1 MRISTSWMQQ
11 SSVNNMLDRQ
21 GDIADTQNQLNTGKR
36 INQPSDDPVGAARA
50 LELSH
55 MTADSAQYQRN
66 ITAANARLG
75 IEDQTLSSSADVLNR
90 VRTLVLQGSTG
101 SQSDQTRSDIATE
114 LTQLR
119 QQLLGLANSKDGQG
133 DYLFAG
139 SQTGTE
145 PFSWQNGTVSYQGD
159 DGQRMVAAGPGMQVA
174 TGDSGSAVFMR
185 VPTGNGSFTVQAAG
199 SNTGTA
205 LAGSSSVTD
214 RTAWDGGSY
223 TIAFTA
229 ANAYTVR
236 DASGATLGG
245 GSYNATTGGSIAFR
259 GVQVAVSGTPAA
271 GDNFAIAPS
280 GQQDIFTTMTNI
292 IGALRTPGGG
302 TGMQNTL
309 NSQFTNLDQS
319 IDTIT
324 RARAGIGAR
333 MNALDQQSSLNS
345 DLSLQYKTAL
355 SDVQDLDYYDAISR
369 LSLQSTTLQSAQ
381 MTFSK
386 VQQSSLFSYLR

>member
-11 SSVNNMLDRQ
+11 AAVSTMLNGQ
-21 GDIADTQNQLNTGKR
+21 GDMADTQNQLNTGKR

-66 ITAANARLG
+66 IASANARLG
-75 IEDQTLSSSADVLNR
+75 IEDQSLSSSTDVLNR
-90 VRTLVLQGSTG
+90 VRTLVLQGSNG
-101 SQSDQTRSDIATE
+101 SQTDQTRGDIATE

-119 QQLLGLANSKDGQG
+119 QQLLGLANAKDGQG
-133 DYLFAG
+133 DYLYAG
-139 SQTGTE
+139 NQTGTE
-145 PFSWQNGTVSYQGD
+145 PFAWQNNAVSYLGD
-159 DGQRMVAAGPGMQVA
+159 NGQRMVAAGPGMQVA
-174 TGDSGSAVFMR
+174 TGDPGSAVFMR
-185 VPTGNGSFTVQAAG
+185 VPTGNGTFAVQAAG
-199 SNTGTA
+199 GNTGTA
-205 LAGSSSVTD
+205 VAGSSNVTD

-229 ANAYTVR
+229 ANTYAVH
-236 DASGATLGG
+236 DASGATISG
-245 GSYNATTGGSIAFR
+245 GSYDPSAGGNISFR
-259 GVQVAVSGTPAA
+259 GVQVAMSGTPAV
-271 GDNFAIAPS
+271 GDNFAVAPS

-302 TGMQNTL
+302 SAMQNSL
-309 NSQFTNLDQS
+309 NTQFSNLDQS
-319 IDTIT
+319 IDTLSQT
-324 RARAGIGAR
+324 RAGIGAR
-333 MNALDQQSSLNS
+333 MNALDQQSALNG

-369 LSLQSTTLQSAQ
+369 LSLQSTTLQAAQ

>member
-11 SSVNNMLDRQ
+11 SSVSNMLDRQ

-55 MTADSAQYQRN
+55 MAADSAQYQRN
-66 ITAANARLG
+66 ITAANSRLG
-75 IEDQTLSSSADVLNR
+75 IEDQALSSSADVLNR
-90 VRTLVLQGSTG
+90 VRTLLLQGSTG
-101 SQSDQTRSDIATE
+101 SQSDQSRADIATE
-114 LTQLR
+114 MTHLQ

-139 SQTGTE
+139 SQTGTQ
-145 PFSWQNGTVSYQGD
+145 PFSWQSGAVSYQGD

-174 TGDSGSAVFMR
+174 TGDSGSSVFMR

-205 LAGSSSVTD
+205 LAGNSNVTD

-236 DASGATLGG
+236 DASGATVGS
-245 GSYNATTGGSIAFR
+245 GSYNASTGGSIAFR
-259 GVQVAVSGTPAA
+259 GVQVAVTGTPAA

-302 TGMQNTL
+302 AAMQNTL
-309 NSQFTNLDQS
+309 NTQFSNLDQS

-345 DLSLQYKTAL
+345 DLSLQYKSAL

-369 LSLQSTTLQSAQ
+369 LSLQSTTLQAAQ
-381 MTFSK
+381 MTFTK

>member
-11 SSVNNMLDRQ
+11 SSVSNMLDRQ
-21 GDIADTQNQLNTGKR
+21 SDIADTQNQLNTGKR

-75 IEDQTLSSSADVLNR
+75 LEDQSLSSSADVLNR
-90 VRTLVLQGSTG
+90 VRTLLLQGSNG

-114 LTQLR
+114 LTQLQ
-119 QQLLGLANSKDGQG
+119 QQLLGLANGKDGQG

-139 SQTGTE
+139 SQTGTQ
-145 PFSWQNGTVSYQGD
+145 PFSWQSGAVSYQGD
-159 DGQRMVAAGPGMQVA
+159 DGQRMIAAGPGMQVA
-174 TGDSGSAVFMR
+174 TGDPGSAVFMR

-199 SNTGTA
+199 SNTGNA

-214 RTAWDGGSY
+214 RSAWDGGSY

-236 DASGATLGG
+236 DASGATVGT
-245 GSYNATTGGSIAFR
+245 GSYNVSSGGSIAFR
-259 GVQVAVSGTPAA
+259 GVQVAVTGTPAA

-302 TGMQNTL
+302 AGMQNII
-309 NSQFTNLDQS
+309 NSQFANLDQS

-333 MNALDQQSSLNS
+333 MNALDQQGSLNG
-345 DLSLQYKTAL
+345 DLSLQYKSAL

-369 LSLQSTTLQSAQ
+369 LSLQSTTLQAAQ

>member
-145 PFSWQNGTVSYQGD
+145 PFSWQNGTASYQGD

-236 DASGATLGG
+236 DASGATVGG

-259 GVQVAVSGTPAA
+259 GVQVAVTGTPAA